1 MKISEDHM
9 NATTRNLCY
18 LKSFLGK
25 VCMFSKNNHMNIDGD
40 TDTNRTG
47 NVSNKKIYFEQKEKI
62 WLHEVARN
70 KNKK

>member
-1 MKISEDHM
+1 
-9 NATTRNLCY
+9 
-18 LKSFLGK
+18 
-25 VCMFSKNNHMNIDGD
+25 MNIDGD

-62 WLHEVARN
+62 WLHEGARN